1 MSDKQGQASKLFV
14 AAIAVVAIAL
24 TSIWMAVYYFEAPG
38 YDPEVAQEYVQH
50 FNRRCIRDLQDV
62 QACRD
67 LVGFH
72 HRACFEAHLT
82 RKIPEDPTS
91 AYVYDRSLY
100 LACMWEK
107 HEPESPGEEDLAHE
121 PVANEPAP

>member
-1 MSDKQGQASKLFV
+1 MSDKQGQNSKLFV
-14 AAIAVVAIAL
+14 AAIAVAAIVFTGAW
-24 TSIWMAVYYFEAPG
+24 IAVYYFEAPG

-50 FNRRCIRDLQDV
+50 FNRRCVRDLQDV

-82 RKIPEDPTS
+82 REIADDPTS
-91 AYVYDRSLY
+91 AYVYDRSRY
-100 LACMWEK
+100 MACMWEK
-107 HEPESPGEEDLAHE
+107 HDDRSPGEDDTSVD
-121 PVANEPAP
+121 PVPNEPLP